1 MHTTATANLQ
11 HSTSGVAPCL
21 GLPPS
26 QTGVACVLHVALQ
39 VPLEQVQQQQ
49 SQDAVEG
56 CTPEQLRA
64 DVHALKSE
72 LDKSK

>member
-26 QTGVACVLHVALQ
+26 QTVACVLHVALQ

-56 CTPEQLRA
+56 RTPEQLRA

>member
-1 MHTTATANLQ
+1 
-11 HSTSGVAPCL
+11 
-21 GLPPS
+21 
-26 QTGVACVLHVALQ
+26 

-56 CTPEQLRA
+56 RTPEQLRA
-64 DVHALKSE
+64 EVHALKSE